1 MLSTQQI
8 FPLDYQLFI
17 NKLKQLDL
25 RAIAYELMYSSEDE
39 KWTFEQTN
47 RAIRH
52 YSMFLFLINL
62 YPERKLV
69 PTKEIDRVWHHHIL
83 DTMKYAED
91 CEMLFGRFIHHFP
104 YFGKRGKADKNN
116 LHAAFAETQTLFK
129 QHFGMNLDKA
139 EESEQITDCQPV
151 VYAEKMA
158 RPVVDVDMS
167 FLGCAF
173 QNLT

>member
-104 YFGKRGKADKNN
+104 YFGKRGKADKKNVCT
-116 LHAAFAETQTLFK
+116 AFRETQKLFQ
-129 QHFGMNLDKA
+129 QHFNIDLA
-139 EESEQITDCQPV
+139 AIEEPLQITDCQPV
-151 VYAEKMA
+151 VYAKKMT
-158 RPVVDVDMS
+158 RPVVAMEIDD
-167 FLGCAF
+167 FGCAVRV
-173 QNLT
+173 